1 MITWSDFATREPE
14 LAAFGSRRLSSP
26 PAYLATIRRSGAP
39 RVHPVTPVITTA
51 GLFVFMEP
59 TSPKGTDLRERH
71 RYALHSSVPDTH
83 GTGGEFFVS
92 GDGRPVDDAAI
103 RRSAVEAASYDPA
116 EHYVLFE
123 LLLSEARC
131 NGYGDVPLP
140 PRQRWSID
148 RP

>member
-1 MITWSDFATREPE
+1 MITWSEFNTREPE
-14 LAAFGSRRLSSP
+14 LAAFGAQRLSSP
-26 PAYLATIRRSGAP
+26 VAYLATIRRSGAP
-39 RVHPVTPVITTA
+39 RVHPVTPIITTA
-51 GLFVFMEP
+51 GLYVFMEP
-59 TSPKGTDLRERH
+59 TSPKGTDLRERRH
-71 RYALHSSVPDTH
+71 YALHSSVPDNH

-103 RRSAVEAASYDPA
+103 RLQVVEAASYDPA

-140 PRQRWSID
+140 PRRRWSID